1 MEIGTSVVEEEG
13 IWVDVFVGDSV
24 DVAEVLVGYVVDSVV
39 EVDVLEEVVV
49 GLTVDVVIDVDV
61 VGLVE
66 DDAEVDV
73 ERDEEVDSVFVEVGV
88 GLIVVVFVCGVV
100 GSDDV
105 SEVEEVSVVTFGEV
119 DGGVKSVDVAGGV
132 RFEFLSSLLAGIELN
147 VLF

>member
-24 DVAEVLVGYVVDSVV
+24 DVTEVLVGYVVDSVV

-49 GLTVDVVIDVDV
+49 GLTVDVVIEVDV

-88 GLIVVVFVCGVV
+88 GLIVVVFVCDVV

-119 DGGVKSVDVAGGV
+119 DGGVKSVVVAGGV